1 MILLKMNSD
10 IKFIINFLYDCCKD
24 KYFIFDNF
32 CFRNIKL
39 KDDEL
44 FDHLLN
50 LDNYSQKIV
59 YDTIEN
65 INYCYNDYDDDT
77 CGIHYINELIDHL
90 L

>member
-1 MILLKMNSD
+1 MNSD
-10 IKFIINFLYDCCKD
+10 LKFIINFLYDCCKD

-32 CFRNIKL
+32 CFRNIK
-39 KDDEL
+39 DIPDEL
-44 FDHLLN
+44 FDHLIN

-65 INYCYNDYDDDT
+65 INYCYNDDT
-77 CGIHYINELIDHL
+77 CGIHYINELINHL

>member
-32 CFRNIKL
+32 CFRNIRL
-39 KDDEL
+39 KDIPDEL
-44 FDHLLN
+44 FDHLIN

-65 INYCYNDYDDDT
+65 INYCYNDNDDT
-77 CGIHYINELIDHL
+77 CGIINDLINHL

>member
-1 MILLKMNSD
+1 MNSD
-10 IKFIINFLYDCCKD
+10 LKFIINFLYDCCKD

-39 KDDEL
+39 KDIPDEL

-50 LDNYSQKIV
+50 LDNYSQKII
-59 YDTIEN
+59 YDTIKN
-65 INYCYNDYDDDT
+65 INYCYNDYDDT
-77 CGIHYINELIDHL
+77 CGIHYINELINHL

>member
-1 MILLKMNSD
+1 MNSD
-10 IKFIINFLYDCCKD
+10 LKFIINFLYDCCKD

-32 CFRNIKL
+32 CFRNIKYIP
-39 KDDEL
+39 DEL

-59 YDTIEN
+59 YDTIKN
-65 INYCYNDYDDDT
+65 INYCYNDYDDDI
-77 CGIHYINELIDHL
+77 CGIINELINHL

>member
-32 CFRNIKL
+32 CFRNIKYIP
-39 KDDEL
+39 DEL

-59 YDTIEN
+59 YDTIEK
-65 INYCYNDYDDDT
+65 YCYNDNDDT
-77 CGIHYINELIDHL
+77 CGIINDLINHL

>member
-1 MILLKMNSD
+1 MNSD
-10 IKFIINFLYDCCKD
+10 LKFIINFLYDCCKD

-39 KDDEL
+39 KDIHDEL

-50 LDNYSQKIV
+50 LDNNSQKIV

-65 INYCYNDYDDDT
+65 INCYNDNDDT
-77 CGIHYINELIDHL
+77 CGIINDLINHL